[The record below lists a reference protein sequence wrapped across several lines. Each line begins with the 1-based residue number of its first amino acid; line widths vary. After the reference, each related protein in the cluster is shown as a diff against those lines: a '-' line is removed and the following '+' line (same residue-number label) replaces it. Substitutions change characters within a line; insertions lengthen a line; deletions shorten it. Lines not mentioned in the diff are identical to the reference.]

1 MESTDGTSG
10 MDNRDTIQF
19 GQPEPASGAN
29 ASGPD
34 PAQMPGPRKWTG
46 RTRRVVTSV
55 AAATVLL
62 GSGAAVGVALTGGA
76 SAATGNTSP
85 GTAST
90 AAANTTTTAAALAG
104 RCAKLAQRL
113 QSHGHPV
120 SAGRLKGF
128 CRNPLLRLTLVGGAH
143 GEVTFQTK
151 NGPKTIA
158 VERGTIEGVSS
169 SNVTVQAKDGTT
181 WTWDFATSTVVR
193 NDHQAV
199 GRDKLRTGETVLVAG
214 PVVGGVHEARLIRIR
229 EGG

>member
-1 MESTDGTSG
+1 MESTDGTNG
-10 MDNRDTIQF
+10 MDNKDTIQF
-19 GQPEPASGAN
+19 GQHEQGSGAN

-34 PAQMPGPRKWTG
+34 LAQVPGPRKWSG

-90 AAANTTTTAAALAG
+90 TAANTTSEAALAG

-113 QSHGHPV
+113 QSHGHQV
-120 SAGRLKGF
+120 SARRLQGF

-158 VERGTIEGVSS
+158 VERGTIEAVSS
-169 SNVTVQAKDGTT
+169 SNITVQAKDGTT
-181 WTWDFATSTVVR
+181 WTWDFTTSTVVR
-193 NDHQAV
+193 NDHHAV
-199 GRDKLRTGETVLVAG
+199 GRDKLSTGETVLVAG
-214 PVVGGVHEARLIRIR
+214 PVVSGVHEARLIRIR
-229 EGG
+229 ESG

>member
-1 MESTDGTSG
+1 MESTDGTNG
-10 MDNRDTIQF
+10 MDNKDTIQF
-19 GQPEPASGAN
+19 GQHEQGSGAN

-34 PAQMPGPRKWTG
+34 LAQVPGPRKWSG

-85 GTAST
+85 GTAT
-90 AAANTTTTAAALAG
+90 TAANTASEAALAG
-104 RCAKLAQRL
+104 WCAKLAQRL
-113 QSHGHPV
+113 QSHGHRV
-120 SAGRLKGF
+120 SARRLQGF

-158 VERGTIEGVSS
+158 VERGTIEAVSS
-169 SNVTVQAKDGTT
+169 SNITVQAKDGTT
-181 WTWDFATSTVVR
+181 WTWDFTTSTVVR
-193 NDHQAV
+193 NDHHAV
-199 GRDKLRTGETVLVAG
+199 GRDKLSTGETVLVAG
-214 PVVGGVHEARLIRIR
+214 PVVSGVHEARLIRIR
-229 EGG
+229 ESG